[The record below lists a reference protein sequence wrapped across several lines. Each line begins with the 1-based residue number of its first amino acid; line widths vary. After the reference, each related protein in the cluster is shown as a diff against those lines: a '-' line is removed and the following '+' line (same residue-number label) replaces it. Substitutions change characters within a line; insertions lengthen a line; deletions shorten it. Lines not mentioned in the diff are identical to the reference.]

1 MQAALTSNGV
11 LGLFGGTF
19 DPVHRAHLALAGAAL
34 AQLAL
39 ESVRWIPSGQPG
51 HRGVPG
57 APVAD
62 RLRMLELALAGEPR
76 YALDPADA
84 LAAEPTYTINT
95 LRRLRAELGDARP
108 LVVLIGMDQLIG
120 LSTWRDWQGLFA
132 LAHFGVA
139 ERAGEDAARIP
150 PEVRAELQARQ
161 AHASALA
168 TRPGGTI
175 VRFAMPPMAVSASLV
190 RTRIAARQPVGDLL
204 PPAVLDYIHSKQLYE

>member
-1 MQAALTSNGV
+1 MQAAHTSNGV

-34 AQLAL
+34 SGLAL

-51 HRGVPG
+51 HRGAPG

-62 RLRMLELALAGEPR
+62 RLRMLELAIAGEPR
-76 YALDPADA
+76 YSLDTADA

-95 LRRLRAELGDARP
+95 LRRLRAELGNRQP

-120 LSTWRDWQGLFA
+120 LSTWRDWRDLFA

-139 ERAGEDAARIP
+139 ERSGEDAASMP
-150 PEVRAELQARQ
+150 AEVKAELDARQ
-161 AHASALA
+161 AHASAMA
-168 TRPGGTI
+168 TRPGGAI
-175 VRFAMPPMAVSASLV
+175 ARFAMPPMAVSASMV
-190 RTRIAARQPVGDLL
+190 RARIAARQPVGDLL